1 MSEGRFRGRHALILG
16 GSGQL
21 GRAVAEALLGN
32 DWRVTSAQRQPDKL
46 PDHLIRKGLQA
57 VSVNLSDRASF
68 GELAA
73 GAFDAVIDTICYSA
87 KDADR
92 LMLIGKNAAHL
103 VAISSAS
110 VYCDHRGLTLDEGL
124 KRGYPV
130 CEGPIQESQSTVD
143 PGPQTYSTL
152 KIAMERRLLDRAD
165 AHVTILRP
173 AAIHGIGSR
182 HPREWWFV
190 KRALDGRRQ
199 VPLSFQGESRFH
211 TASAV
216 GIAKLI
222 VQALEHPG
230 TRVFNIADPDAP
242 TVTDIGRTIRAI
254 LNHEWELIPLE
265 GAPGR
270 DLVGATPWSIPSP
283 ITLDLSASASIGYR
297 PILSYAES
305 VEPYCR
311 WLIETAKTRP
321 WREAFPVMAGYPWD
335 PFDYDAEDTRLSG
348 L

>member
-1 MSEGRFRGRHALILG
+1 MKPGTRIGRHALILG
-16 GSGQL
+16 GSGQI
-21 GRAVAEALLGN
+21 GRAVARELLDQG
-32 DWRVTSAQRQPDKL
+32 WRVSSAQRQPNKL
-46 PDHLIRKGLQA
+46 PRDLIENGLLPIT
-57 VSVNLSDRASF
+57 VNLSDEGAVDD
-68 GELAA
+68 LAE
-73 GAFDAVIDTICYSA
+73 GTFDAVIDTVCFNGD
-87 KDADR
+87 DADR
-92 LMLIGKNAAHL
+92 LMTIGRNAAHL
-103 VAISSAS
+103 LAISSAS

-130 CEGPIQESQSTVD
+130 FDGPIKETQTTVE
-143 PGPQTYSTL
+143 PGPETYSTR
-152 KIAMERRLLDRAD
+152 KVAMEQRLLNSAD

-199 VPLSFQGESRFH
+199 VPLSFRGESRFH
-211 TASAV
+211 TTSAV

-222 VQALEHPG
+222 VQALEYPG
-230 TRVFNIADPDAP
+230 SQVLNIADPDAP
-242 TVTDIGRTIRAI
+242 TVTDIGRTISAI
-254 LNHEWELIPLE
+254 LNHEWELIPLD

-270 DLVGATPWSIPSP
+270 DLVGATPWSIPSQ

-297 PILSYAES
+297 PILSYAEA

-311 WLIETAKTRP
+311 WLIETAKARP
-321 WREAFPVMAGYPWD
+321 WREAFPVIAGYPWD